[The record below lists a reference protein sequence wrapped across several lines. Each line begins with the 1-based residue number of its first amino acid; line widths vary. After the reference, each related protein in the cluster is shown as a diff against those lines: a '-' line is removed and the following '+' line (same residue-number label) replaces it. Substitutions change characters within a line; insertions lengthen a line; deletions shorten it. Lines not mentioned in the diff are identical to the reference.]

1 MERMRHV
8 PVTDRVQVT
17 MEDLQRAVTE
27 AKRCMQCPRPTCRT
41 GCPIGNEIPA
51 FIRELAAGNIGAA
64 IEIIS
69 QRSNLP
75 AICGRVCPH
84 ENQCEGHC
92 ILNRRGQPVRIGMIE
107 SLIGDAAHAMGLT
120 TPRRLPR
127 KKEKVAVIGSGP
139 AGLTAAGELRL
150 AGYAV
155 DVYEAEAEPGGV
167 LLYGI
172 PDFRLHKSVVRF
184 EVERLR
190 SMGVHFR
197 TGMALGRDFSVQDLV
212 TDGYAAIFLGIGTD
226 QPRDL
231 PLIGDELDGV
241 LQAMDFLHAVRRYA
255 DGALTEEELPVGRG
269 DRVAVIGAG
278 NVAVDAAR
286 TALRLGAA
294 QVTVVYRRTAEFMS
308 CLPSEYE
315 EACAEG
321 VAFQFLSAP
330 LAAVGTRAVE
340 GFRYAEQ
347 AINDVGEMTPTGA
360 EGTLAVNRVIIAVGH
375 VPGTWMRS
383 ALPEVARDE
392 SGYIRVASEPYYG
405 MTTQAGV
412 FSAGDIVHRPATVV
426 LAMREAKKT
435 AQGMLAYMA
444 DKSAPAEK

>member
-1 MERMRHV
+1 
-8 PVTDRVQVT
+8 
-17 MEDLQRAVTE
+17 MEDLQRAITE

-41 GCPIGNEIPA
+41 GCPIGNEIPS
-51 FIRELAAGNIGAA
+51 FVREMAAGNIGAA
-64 IEIIS
+64 IAIIS
-69 QRSNLP
+69 ERSNLP
-75 AICGRVCPH
+75 AVCGRVCPH

-92 ILNRRGQPVRIGMIE
+92 ILNRRGQPVRIGLIE
-107 SLIGDAAHAMGLT
+107 SIIGDAAHSLGLT
-120 TPRRLPR
+120 QPRRLPR
-127 KKEKVAVIGSGP
+127 KKQKIAVIGSGP
-139 AGLTAAGELRL
+139 AGLTVANDLRT

-190 SMGVHFR
+190 SMGVRFL
-197 TGMALGRDFSVQDLV
+197 TGMELGRDFSTDDL
-212 TDGYAAIFLGIGTD
+212 TEDGYAAIFLGIGTD

-241 LQAMDFLHAVRRYA
+241 MQAMDFLRAVRRYA
-255 DGALTEEELPVGRG
+255 DGAAEGAELPVGRG

-278 NVAVDAAR
+278 NVAIDAAR
-286 TALRLGAA
+286 TAVRLGAA
-294 QVTVVYRRTAEFMS
+294 EVTVVYRRTEEFMS

-315 EACAEG
+315 EARQEG
-321 VAFQFLSAP
+321 VAFRFLSAP
-330 LAAVGTRAVE
+330 VAAVGKGAVE

-347 AINDVGEMTPTGA
+347 EINDVGEMTPTGR

-383 ALPEVARDE
+383 ALADVARDDA
-392 SGYIRVASEPYYG
+392 GYIRVVSAPYYG
-405 MTTQAGV
+405 MTTQEGV

-435 AQGMLAYMA
+435 AQGIIAYLAA
-444 DKSAPAEK
+444 QEERKD

>member
-1 MERMRHV
+1 MRQA
-8 PVTDRVQVT
+8 PITDRVQVT
-17 MEDLQRAVTE
+17 MEDLQRAMTE

-41 GCPIGNEIPA
+41 GCPVGNEIPA

-64 IEIIS
+64 IDIIN

-75 AICGRVCPH
+75 SVCGRVCPH
-84 ENQCEGHC
+84 ETQCEGHC
-92 ILNRRGQPVRIGMIE
+92 ILNRRGQPVKIGVIE
-107 SLIGDAAHAMGLT
+107 SLIGDAAHALGLT
-120 TPRRLPR
+120 TPKRLPR

-139 AGLTAAGELRL
+139 AGLTVANDLRMT
-150 AGYAV
+150 GYAV
-155 DVYEAEAEPGGV
+155 DVYESEAEPGGV

-190 SMGVHFR
+190 AMGVRFLTNR
-197 TGMALGRDFSVQDLV
+197 TLGKDFGTADL
-212 TDGYAAIFLGIGTD
+212 TADGYAAIFLGIGTD

-231 PLIGDELDGV
+231 PLIGDELTGV
-241 LQAMDFLHAVRRYA
+241 MQAMDFLHEVRRYA
-255 DGALTEEELPVGRG
+255 DGAVTAEELPVKAG

-278 NVAVDAAR
+278 NVAIDAAR

-315 EACAEG
+315 AAKQEG
-321 VAFQFLSAP
+321 VRFQFQSAP
-330 LAAVGTRAVE
+330 MAVLGTQQVE

-347 AINDVGEMTPTGA
+347 ALNDVGEMTPTGN
-360 EGTLAVNRVIIAVGH
+360 EGTIAVNRVIIAVGH

-383 ALPEVARDE
+383 VLPDIKRDD
-392 SGYIRVASEPYYG
+392 SGYIRIATEPYYG
-405 MTTQAGV
+405 MTTQEGV
-412 FSAGDIVHRPATVV
+412 FSAGDVVHRPATVV

-435 AQGMLAYMA
+435 AQGMMAYIQKQTERQA
-444 DKSAPAEK
+444 DK

>member
-1 MERMRHV
+1 
-8 PVTDRVQVT
+8 
-17 MEDLQRAVTE
+17 MEDLQRAITE

-41 GCPIGNEIPA
+41 GCPIGNEIPS
-51 FIRELAAGNIGAA
+51 FVREMAAGNIGAA
-64 IEIIS
+64 IAIIS
-69 QRSNLP
+69 ERSNLP
-75 AICGRVCPH
+75 AVCGRVCPH

-92 ILNRRGQPVRIGMIE
+92 ILNRRGQPVRIGLIE
-107 SLIGDAAHAMGLT
+107 SIIGDAAHSLGLT
-120 TPRRLPR
+120 QPRRLPR
-127 KKEKVAVIGSGP
+127 KKQKIAVIGSGP
-139 AGLTAAGELRL
+139 AGLTVANDLRT

-190 SMGVHFR
+190 SMGVRFL
-197 TGMALGRDFSVQDLV
+197 TGMELGRDFSTDDL
-212 TDGYAAIFLGIGTD
+212 TEDGYAAIFLGIGTD

-241 LQAMDFLHAVRRYA
+241 MQAMDFLRAVRRYA
-255 DGALTEEELPVGRG
+255 DGAAEGAELPVGRG

-278 NVAVDAAR
+278 NVAIDAAR
-286 TALRLGAA
+286 TAVRLGAA
-294 QVTVVYRRTAEFMS
+294 EVTVVYRRTEEFMS

-315 EACAEG
+315 EARQEG
-321 VAFQFLSAP
+321 VAFRFLSAP
-330 LAAVGTRAVE
+330 VAAFGKGAVE

-347 AINDVGEMTPTGA
+347 EINDVGEMTPTGR

-383 ALPEVARDE
+383 ALADVARDDA
-392 SGYIRVASEPYYG
+392 GYIRVVSAPYYG
-405 MTTQAGV
+405 MTTQEGV

-435 AQGMLAYMA
+435 AQGIIAYLAA
-444 DKSAPAEK
+444 QEERKD